1 MADTW
6 NDYCLQVV
14 HKMNYDTNQY
24 EVENLCDSAAIYG
37 LDGAAWAWTPGFPEI
52 NAYTFT
58 IEGMSAADSK
68 KVEVDEFQNILKA
81 AGGDRNPSE
90 AGIRIGG
97 EKYMFVSYEE
107 TTGCTQLSKRGG
119 GCALAK
125 TYTGI
130 VMATYTKD
138 KPTNVKGQF

>member
-1 MADTW
+1 M
-6 NDYCLQVV
+6 
-14 HKMNYDTNQY
+14 
-24 EVENLCDSAAIYG
+24 
-37 LDGAAWAWTPGFPEI
+37 
-52 NAYTFT
+52 
-58 IEGMSAADSK
+58 
-68 KVEVDEFQNILKA
+68 KA
-81 AGGDRNPSE
+81 ASGDRNPSE

-107 TTGCTQLSKRGG
+107 STGCTQLSKRGG

-138 KPTNVKGQF
+138 KPTNVKG

>member
-6 NDYCLQVV
+6 NDYCLQIV
-14 HKMNYDTNQY
+14 HKMNYETNTY
-24 EVENLCDSAAIYG
+24 EIENLCDSAAIYG
-37 LDGAAWAWTPGFPEI
+37 QDGAAWAWTPGFPEI

-68 KVEVDEFQNILKA
+68 KVEVDEFQNCLKA
-81 AGGDRNPSE
+81 SDGNRNPSE

-97 EKYMFVSYEE
+97 EKYMFVSHEDS
-107 TTGCTQLSKRGG
+107 TKCTQLSKRGG
-119 GCALAK
+119 GAALCK
-125 TYTGI
+125 TNTGI

-138 KPTNVKGQF
+138 KPTNVKGTF